1 MRTIPLPGRPA
12 AAALLGVLLLA
23 ASPCTGW
30 PAPVRSADDSGGRTW
45 TSIEN
50 DGYELKGH
58 FLDGINHLSTF
69 LDGQIAQL
77 KAKRASMT
85 TDTKDWDMAMKEV
98 LDSRSLL
105 TGRIRD
111 LSKADTPEAWADA
124 KEKAGQ
130 AWKRSQE
137 AVDRM
142 GQTVTTG

>member
-1 MRTIPLPGRPA
+1 MGLDAADRLAVEPDGIPLRREQAGDGA
-12 AAALLGVLLLA
+12 EQGALAGAICADHCHCLA
-23 ASPCTGW
+23 
-30 PAPVRSADDSGGRTW
+30 
-45 TSIEN
+45 
-50 DGYELKGH
+50 
-58 FLDGINHLSTF
+58 F